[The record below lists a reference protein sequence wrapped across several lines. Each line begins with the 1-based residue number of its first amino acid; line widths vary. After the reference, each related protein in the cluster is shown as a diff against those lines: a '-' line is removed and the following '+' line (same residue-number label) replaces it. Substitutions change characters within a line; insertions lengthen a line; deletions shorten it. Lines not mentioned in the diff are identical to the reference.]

1 MFALSTYLLFLKELS
16 EKKRNSFVLP
26 IEAFSPYPHPLHPY
40 SPAELGVVCCLV
52 AQLCL
57 CPTPCKPLYYSPP
70 GSSVHKP
77 FWTSLVAQ
85 TVKNLPSMQETWFL
99 SLDPKDPLKKGII
112 NTQAGFSWCNLE
124 NRTDPWTWVSNPRNS
139 RVLQTFWLES
149 IGGCFL
155 LLLSIKGVGQGL
167 WYLQRQKQCHSSIII
182 MIVIFIHVIVCSF
195 HPFLFNAG

>member
-70 GSSVHKP
+70 GSSVHGIP
-77 FWTSLVAQ
+77 QARILEWVAISFSRGSSSPRDQ
-85 TVKNLPSMQETWFL
+85 TQVSRIAGLCFNLWATRE
-99 SLDPKDPLKKGII
+99 
-112 NTQAGFSWCNLE
+112 A
-124 NRTDPWTWVSNPRNS
+124 PW
-139 RVLQTFWLES
+139 WL
-149 IGGCFL
+149 
-155 LLLSIKGVGQGL
+155 
-167 WYLQRQKQCHSSIII
+167 YLQKGKKKKVSPFEIKVNISSQR
-182 MIVIFIHVIVCSF
+182 
-195 HPFLFNAG
+195 

>member
-70 GSSVHKP
+70 GSSVH
-77 FWTSLVAQ
+77 
-85 TVKNLPSMQETWFL
+85 
-99 SLDPKDPLKKGII
+99 GIPQARI
-112 NTQAGFSWCNLE
+112 LEWIAISSSRGSSQAGSPALQTSSLPFELKGKPQT
-124 NRTDPWTWVSNPRNS
+124 RTD
-139 RVLQTFWLES
+139 
-149 IGGCFL
+149 
-155 LLLSIKGVGQGL
+155 VGQTRSVGHPTKTEI
-167 WYLQRQKQCHSSIII
+167 QRRRMSTS
-182 MIVIFIHVIVCSF
+182 
-195 HPFLFNAG
+195 